1 MAVVTAG
8 STGVRRALRDDLVSG
23 ARTLG
28 TITAV
33 GVVCG
38 WLVVGVLARLAML
51 LLAVLNPDAT
61 GVTSDDGFVIGQ
73 FTLSGSLNLMF
84 VAGTFLGVLGAAAY
98 AALRGLRVGPEWF
111 RLLSLSVGAGV
122 VVGSQLVQSE
132 GVDFRVLEPL
142 WLAVGLFVLLPTIF
156 VAVLSTVSE
165 RLLARDQVP
174 TPVVVAGLA
183 SWLGAFVLLPLLVV
197 MAAGLVA
204 LRSAGRTET
213 GRRALASPVGP
224 WLLRAALAVVFV
236 LALADLVNELQRLT

>member
-1 MAVVTAG
+1 
-8 STGVRRALRDDLVSG
+8 
-23 ARTLG
+23 
-28 TITAV
+28 
-33 GVVCG
+33 
-38 WLVVGVLARLAML
+38 ML

-84 VAGTFLGVLGAAAY
+84 VGRDVPGCPRGC
-98 AALRGLRVGPEWF
+98 GLRRPPRSPG
-111 RLLSLSVGAGV
+111 RTGV
-122 VVGSQLVQSE
+122 VPAAVPVGRSPAWWSVAQLVHSE

-142 WLAVGLFVLLPTIF
+142 WLAVGLFVVLPTLF
-156 VAVLSTVSE
+156 VALLSTVSE